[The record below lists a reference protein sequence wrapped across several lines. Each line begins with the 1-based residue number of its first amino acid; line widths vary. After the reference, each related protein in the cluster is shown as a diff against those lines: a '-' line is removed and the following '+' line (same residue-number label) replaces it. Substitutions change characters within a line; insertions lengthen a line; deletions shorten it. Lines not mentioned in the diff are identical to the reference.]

1 MRPAAQALSAVLS
14 RLMPLALG
22 VLLLLSACG
31 STRPTPPT
39 AISPHA
45 DGAARAVT
53 IYLARRD
60 WHIDVGFE
68 VTGLTPPL
76 SSLTQQFPGVR
87 YLMFGFGDRHYLK
100 ARNPHLPN
108 MIAALWP
115 GDGLILV
122 TALSGSP
129 GEAFGDQHVIELS
142 VGEAQAR
149 AAQDRIVATLALIEG
164 GLQSDGPGPYE
175 GSLYLRAASKYSAV
189 HTCNTW
195 VAEVLMAAGLPVHS
209 RGVIFAGQLW
219 RQVHR
224 IARLE
229 TYSPPQALSE

>member
-1 MRPAAQALSAVLS
+1 MQ
-14 RLMPLALG
+14 LALG
-22 VLLLLSACG
+22 VLLLLLSACG
-31 STRPTPPT
+31 GTRPMPAT
-39 AISPHA
+39 AIPPHA
-45 DGAARAVT
+45 DAAARPVT
-53 IYLARRD
+53 IYVARRD

-68 VTGLTPPL
+68 VTGLTAPL
-76 SSLTQQFPGVR
+76 SSLTKQFPGVR

-100 ARNPHLPN
+100 ARDPHLPN

-149 AAQDRIVATLALIEG
+149 SAQERIVATLALIDG
-164 GLQSDGPGPYE
+164 GLQSDGPGPYG
-175 GSLYLRAASKYSAV
+175 GSVYLSAVSKYSAL

-209 RGVIFAGQLW
+209 RGVVFAGQLW

>member
-1 MRPAAQALSAVLS
+1 MRPGAQALSAVLS
-14 RLMPLALG
+14 RLTPTALG

-31 STRPTPPT
+31 STRPTPAT
-39 AISPHA
+39 VILAHA
-45 DGAARAVT
+45 DAAARPVT
-53 IYLARRD
+53 IYVARRD

-68 VTGLTPPL
+68 VTGLTAPL
-76 SSLTQQFPGVR
+76 SSLTREFPGVR

-142 VGEAQAR
+142 VGQAQAR
-149 AAQDRIVATLALIEG
+149 AAQERIVATLALLDG
-164 GLQSDGPGPYE
+164 GLQSDGPGPYV
-175 GSLYLRAASKYSAV
+175 GSLYLRAVSRYSAV

-195 VAEVLMAAGLPVHS
+195 VAEVLKAAGLPLHS

-219 RQVHR
+219 RPVHR